1 MKNWSFFYSFWSRRE
16 APRDRLAA
24 APVAR
29 FDYAQK
35 DASCSRPRW
44 GSSHRNRTGP
54 VLLGSRVK
62 PGQENQRVQWVQL
75 HPQTVSLKTSA
86 PWIRHLIYRMVPL
99 LQLCHPALY
108 LSPSLAQPA
117 GLTPVPWIPPPLPHP
132 GARGRFFDGLQL
144 PVWFSKK
151 KPHKDSKNL
160 LKVEKTPIYTKLE

>member
-117 GLTPVPWIPPPLPHP
+117 GLTPVPWTPPSSIPEPEEGSLMVFSYQCGSLKKNPTKIQ
-132 GARGRFFDGLQL
+132 RTFWR
-144 PVWFSKK
+144 SKK
-151 KPHKDSKNL
+151 HQFIQN
-160 LKVEKTPIYTKLE
+160 